1 VSPIAS
7 AVVRFK
13 DEFIAYCGGTAESP
27 VTISG
32 KAYLPLPTT
41 KRSEVA
47 GV

>member
-13 DEFIAYCGGTAESP
+13 DEFIAYCGGAAESP
-27 VTISG
+27 VPVRG
-32 KAYLPLPTT
+32 KAYLPMPTR
-41 KRSEVA
+41 KPSEVA